1 MEKEKEASKEEADNK
16 SRDGEVASNI
26 KDEQEN
32 NKQKLE
38 DAEQDVETFDDYFIH
53 PYVEYHP
60 EAAILAISLNEVEV
74 N

>member
-16 SRDGEVASNI
+16 SRDGEVAANI

-38 DAEQDVETFDDYFIH
+38 DAEQDVETFDDYVIH

-60 EAAILAISLNEVEV
+60 EAAILAISLNDVEV

>member
-16 SRDGEVASNI
+16 SRDGEVAANI

-38 DAEQDVETFDDYFIH
+38 DAE
-53 PYVEYHP
+53 
-60 EAAILAISLNEVEV
+60 
-74 N
+74 